1 MAASAAQTRVKEE
14 VEKSIEKLER
24 DQLRGLQVSKNL
36 LDQQGCFKVEGYSA
50 VKPWIV
56 ISFKLKTFFVVYMGH
71 IPMRGV
77 LYDFVDVSLK
87 NRFKIYLVT

>member
-36 LDQQGCFKVEGYSA
+36 LDQQGCFKVAGYSA

-56 ISFKLKTFFVVYMGH
+56 IPLNLRRFLVYMGH

-77 LYDFVDVSLK
+77 LYDFVDVSLI